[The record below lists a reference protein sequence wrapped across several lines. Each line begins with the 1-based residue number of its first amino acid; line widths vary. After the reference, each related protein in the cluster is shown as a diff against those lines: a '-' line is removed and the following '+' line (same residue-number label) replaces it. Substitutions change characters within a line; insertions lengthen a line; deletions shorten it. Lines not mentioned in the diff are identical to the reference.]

1 MLCSAHFVVCLREVK
16 SDLTSHYIMLNIYEE
31 FKDVLMLVDS
41 ACTLQRRFYFID
53 ATMIILFPA
62 FYHSFVFLPTECSYT
77 FYHFVS

>member
-1 MLCSAHFVVCLREVK
+1 
-16 SDLTSHYIMLNIYEE
+16 MLNIYEE

-62 FYHSFVFLPTECSYT
+62 FIIHSLSYQQSVVI
-77 FYHFVS
+77 HFIILLANNKGFTQPGRQQQ